1 MWPCGY
7 SHGHFYFPKFVYS
20 RGVACLTV
28 GIIIVVIMFL
38 VVTIGTKEDEA
49 IVLYYD
55 AVDVTPEMEKASKS
69 RAKEPEYDEGEQPA
83 VIEDAKPSVTITV
96 GGAAINKKA
105 APKQDT
111 MDELRAAAK
120 SKDPVSVQDMA
131 QSTYTSLREG
141 KL

>member
-1 MWPCGY
+1 M
-7 SHGHFYFPKFVYS
+7 
-20 RGVACLTV
+20 TV

-105 APKQDT
+105 VPKQDT